1 MLLENE
7 KKKKDYPTLMYKM
20 RNENKID
27 FWNDSF

>member
-7 KKKKDYPTLMYKM
+7 KKKDYPTLMYKM